1 MKKILFI
8 VLLSSTFATKA
19 QVGIGVASTDLA
31 PSAQLEVKSTTKGF
45 LPPRMTASQ
54 RDAISSPAAGLVLW
68 CSNCGTSGELQVY
81 DGTSWKNM
89 VGGTASSVL
98 VTVGQATLGGVVAY
112 ILQPGDQ
119 GYDANTQ
126 HGIIAQSQ
134 DAYCNSDWNSAIAVN
149 TLTVNNYND
158 WFLPS
163 KDQLNK
169 LWINR
174 FTIGGLDGN
183 YYWSSTEASSNDA
196 FLQNFRNGNGNDAF
210 AYGKSFP
217 CCVRAIRTF

>member
-1 MKKILFI
+1 M
-8 VLLSSTFATKA
+8 
-19 QVGIGVASTDLA
+19 IGGSAS
-31 PSAQLEVKSTTKGF
+31 G
-45 LPPRMTASQ
+45 
-54 RDAISSPAAGLVLW
+54 
-68 CSNCGTSGELQVY
+68 
-81 DGTSWKNM
+81 
-89 VGGTASSVL
+89 VL

-112 ILQPGDQ
+112 ILQQGDL

-149 TLTVNNYND
+149 TSTVSGYND

-174 FTIGGLDGN
+174 FAIGGLNGN
-183 YYWSSTEASSNDA
+183 YYWSSTDQNNDA
-196 FLQNFRNGNGNDAF
+196 YLQNFRNGNGNDAF
-210 AYGKSFP
+210 LYGKNQAI